1 MVELVGRTVR
11 EALEG
16 VGSAGRICLDAAR
29 SARDVRTWGPLTTDQ
44 MRKLGVGSLPIGML
58 IAMFTGIVLALLA
71 SYSFTNSV
79 PRYLVG
85 TLVQKTVMM
94 ELAPVLT
101 GLALAGRV
109 GANIAAEIGTM
120 RVTEQVD
127 ALETLAY
134 DPIAYLVVPRLF
146 AGVLMFPLVVGV
158 AMVVGLAAGWIAS
171 MGLLDLSSAQFLKG
185 ARLFFDAFDIRYGLV
200 KAASFGLAVTAVG
213 CACGLG
219 TRGGAEGV
227 GAAATRAVVTSAVL
241 ILVLDAFWA
250 VVWLLGRAV

>member
-1 MVELVGRTVR
+1 
-11 EALEG
+11 
-16 VGSAGRICLDAAR
+16 
-29 SARDVRTWGPLTTDQ
+29 
-44 MRKLGVGSLPIGML
+44 
-58 IAMFTGIVLALLA
+58 
-71 SYSFTNSV
+71 
-79 PRYLVG
+79 
-85 TLVQKTVMM
+85 
-94 ELAPVLT
+94 
-101 GLALAGRV
+101 
-109 GANIAAEIGTM
+109 M

-134 DPIAYLVVPRLF
+134 DPIAYLVVPRLI
-146 AGVLMFPLVVGV
+146 AGVVMFPIVVGV
-158 AMVVGLAAGWIAS
+158 AMVVGLGAGWIAS
-171 MGLLDLSSAQFLKG
+171 MGLLDLSSVQFLKG

-213 CACGLG
+213 CACGLE